1 MNYSRSRKVKKAN
14 APRSVLL
21 GLEKPALL
29 SVVVVIVEAAV
40 DSAAAAEIVAMVE
53 EGTEAPGTV
62 AADEVLPAVVAG
74 EPEDS
79 DRLIGR

>member
-1 MNYSRSRKVKKAN
+1 M
-14 APRSVLL
+14 L
-21 GLEKPALL
+21 GLEKPVLL
-29 SVVVVIVEAAV
+29 NVVVAANVEAVAV

-79 DRLIGR
+79 DTGLIGR